1 MFYQNLIKEM
11 LNTRD
16 YDPRH
21 IEALMRL
28 QYSTLDHLTRDDFR
42 REVALCAQCI
52 DAMGKSAAEWNA
64 KRYGL

>member
-1 MFYQNLIKEM
+1 MFYQNLIREM
-11 LNTRD
+11 LGTDN

-42 REVALCAQCI
+42 REIALCKQCI
-52 DAMGKSAAEWNA
+52 DEMGRDTAERAA
-64 KRYGL
+64 RSYGL

>member
-1 MFYQNLIKEM
+1 MFYQKLIKE
-11 LNTRD
+11 LLKGAD

-42 REVALCAQCI
+42 REVALCKMCI
-52 DAMGKSAAEWNA
+52 DEMGKVAAEQTA
-64 KRYGL
+64 KSYGL